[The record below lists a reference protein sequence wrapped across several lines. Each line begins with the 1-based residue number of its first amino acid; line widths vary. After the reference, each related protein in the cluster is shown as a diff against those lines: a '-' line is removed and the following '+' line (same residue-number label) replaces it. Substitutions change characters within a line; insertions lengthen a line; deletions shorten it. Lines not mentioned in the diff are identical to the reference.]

1 MGGEKIYTGTMKANE
16 QLKELLAGKQQS
28 LRRKQAQKT
37 ANKLA
42 DKQNRWQRFN
52 RFGWDKRQG

>member
-1 MGGEKIYTGTMKANE
+1 MGGEKRYTETMKAND
-16 QLKELLAGKQQS
+16 LLRELLAAKQES
-28 LRRKQAQKT
+28 LRRKQAQNP
-37 ANKLA
+37 ANKLT

>member
-1 MGGEKIYTGTMKANE
+1 MGSEKRYTETMKAND
-16 QLKELLAGKQQS
+16 LLRELLAAKQEG

-37 ANKLA
+37 ANKLT